1 MRWIRIGKANISSAM
16 RDAFDQA
23 GTSIVQQLMFSGM
36 INTANL
42 PAVLQQLGQQSEER
56 KAAFKWLTEMADRAD
71 RRETWNLTME
81 AAITVFVL
89 MSLGIEVWNL
99 FKH

>member
-1 MRWIRIGKANISSAM
+1 MRWFSIRNAKISSDM
-16 RDAFDQA
+16 KDAFDQA
-23 GTSIVQQLMFSGM
+23 GPSTIQQLMFSGM
-36 INTANL
+36 ISTANL
-42 PAVLQQLGQQSEER
+42 PPVLQQLWQQSKER
-56 KAAFKWLTEMADRAD
+56 EAAFKWLTEMADRAD

-89 MSLGIEVWNL
+89 LSLVVEIWNL